1 MPKYE
6 EPVVDIISL
15 DEDDIMG
22 TSKDPIVTPEL

>member
-15 DEDDIMG
+15 DEVDTI
-22 TSKDPIVTPEL
+22 SASSPIVTPEL